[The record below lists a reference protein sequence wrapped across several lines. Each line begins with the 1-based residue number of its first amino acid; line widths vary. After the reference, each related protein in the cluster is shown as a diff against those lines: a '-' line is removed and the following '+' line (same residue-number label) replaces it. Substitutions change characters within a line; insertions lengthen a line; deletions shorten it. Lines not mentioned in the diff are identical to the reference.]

1 MRIKRKI
8 GALLYHVYAKHLPS
22 SYSGIKL
29 GQKKLR
35 AFCGKLMLEHCGKQV
50 NIEKKALFSHKVSL
64 GDYSGIG
71 VNAKIYGRCIIGDYV
86 MMGEDCTIITRN
98 HQFSRTD
105 MPMMEQGF
113 SEERPVVIGNDVW
126 IGDRV
131 MILPGI
137 QIGNGA
143 IVGAG
148 SVVTHSIPDYAIAA
162 GNPARI
168 IKYRDMLE

>member
-1 MRIKRKI
+1 
-8 GALLYHVYAKHLPS
+8 
-22 SYSGIKL
+22 
-29 GQKKLR
+29 
-35 AFCGKLMLEHCGKQV
+35 
-50 NIEKKALFSHKVSL
+50 
-64 GDYSGIG
+64 
-71 VNAKIYGRCIIGDYV
+71 
-86 MMGEDCTIITRN
+86 
-98 HQFSRTD
+98 
-105 MPMMEQGF
+105 MMEQGF